1 MPDIV
6 VQHSIWAICLIVTLE
21 EANVPLPFPGDLL
34 LMYAGALS
42 ADSAGKFAWWL
53 LLLTVVPSLG
63 SYVLYEIVRRGGRPL
78 VERYGRY
85 FALGPRELAQSERL
99 LQRFGWGGIAIGRS
113 VPLLR
118 HAVTIVCGLLG
129 VTPRS
134 YMLAQLVGGL
144 ANTLLFML
152 LGALVGP
159 ALVESFHLP
168 RQAVRLGEL
177 LLVAAGLPL
186 GLWWLYQRA
195 RPQFGPAARQ
205 PRVGSLLLAS
215 TAGAVALCAAW
226 AALVVAAELLG
237 WASPPN
243 ALAELAAPLLGRGV
257 TPGVASALLFAGL
270 LALCAGLG
278 LATSRLLR
286 RKAGAAPR
294 PLRDAGALWAL
305 MAGAGALLLALL
317 GAWQAGAVPL
327 ALTLAL
333 ASLAFALT
341 TAYGWA
347 LGAALA
353 AGAQLFR

>member
-6 VQHSIWAICLIVTLE
+6 AQHSIWAICLIVTLE

-42 ADSAGKFAWWL
+42 AQSPGQFAWWL
-53 LLLTVVPSLG
+53 LLLTVLPSLG
-63 SYVLYEIVRRGGRPL
+63 SYVLYDIVRRGGRPL

-134 YMLAQLVGGL
+134 YMLAQLVGGF
-144 ANTLLFML
+144 ANALLFML

-177 LLVAAGLPL
+177 LLVAAGLPFA
-186 GLWWLYQRA
+186 LWWLYRRA
-195 RPQFGPAARQ
+195 RPQPGANAR
-205 PRVGSLLLAS
+205 RLGAGARLLACA
-215 TAGAVALCAAW
+215 AGAVALCAAW
-226 AALVVAAELLG
+226 AALAVAAELLG
-237 WASPPN
+237 WADPPN
-243 ALAELAAPLLGRGV
+243 VLSDLVAPLLGRGL
-257 TPGVASALLFAGL
+257 TPGAAGALLFTGL
-270 LALCAGLG
+270 LALCTGLG
-278 LATSRLLR
+278 LAASLLLHR
-286 RKAGAAPR
+286 PAAAPR
-294 PLRDAGALWAL
+294 PARDAAALWAL
-305 MAGAGALLLALL
+305 MAGALALLLALA
-317 GAWQAGAVPL
+317 GAWQASAPALLL
-327 ALTLAL
+327 ALAL

-341 TAYGWA
+341 SAYGWA
-347 LGAALA
+347 LASALA